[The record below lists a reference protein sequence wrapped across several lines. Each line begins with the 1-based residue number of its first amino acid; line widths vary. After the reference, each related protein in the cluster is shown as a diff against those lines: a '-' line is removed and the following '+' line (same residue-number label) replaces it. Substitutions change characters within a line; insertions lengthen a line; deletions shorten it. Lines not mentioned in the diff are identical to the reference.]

1 MFVKGSPWSQN
12 VTSSY
17 NIVYISTIYEMF
29 VKAFRNAVTNSML
42 YVSSPLFSVC
52 IQYWPAN
59 TSLSMFA
66 QICEKTVL
74 KRLLKVKFWIIDRS
88 CTCINHTKHS
98 CLLILHINSTC
109 VYLASVSGSHGRVMA
124 SAILLELPTIWC
136 WVKISLMVFFITTW
150 LRSTH
155 NINLRIF
162 SERQSEMFNRNS
174 VNLSVPFGQEN
185 MNHLALYH
193 LP

>member
-1 MFVKGSPWSQN
+1 MFVK
-12 VTSSY
+12 T
-17 NIVYISTIYEMF
+17 
-29 VKAFRNAVTNSML
+29 FRNAVTNSML

-66 QICEKTVL
+66 QVCEKTVL

-98 CLLILHINSTC
+98 CLLILHINSNC
-109 VYLASVSGSHGRVMA
+109 VYLASVSGSHGRVMV

-150 LRSTH
+150 LWGQPIILTWEYFLKDKVRCLIETVSTC
-155 NINLRIF
+155 
-162 SERQSEMFNRNS
+162 Q
-174 VNLSVPFGQEN
+174 
-185 MNHLALYH
+185 YH
-193 LP
+193 LVKKIWTIWHCTTYHRN